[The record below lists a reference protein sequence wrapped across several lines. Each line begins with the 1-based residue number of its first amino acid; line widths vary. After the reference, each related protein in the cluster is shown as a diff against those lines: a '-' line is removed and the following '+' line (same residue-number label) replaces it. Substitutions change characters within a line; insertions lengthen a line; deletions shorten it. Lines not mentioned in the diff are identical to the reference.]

1 MGRRA
6 DQGGLS
12 CEVGCP
18 TPIRV
23 YARPPTFQVDLQ
35 ALPEDSRCPGGAP
48 GEEPGFQGDARR
60 GERAGGGRVVC
71 DLGGYGDGAG
81 RQRGDER
88 DANVR
93 GGDVGRTVEV
103 PIVDDEVN
111 EEEAKVTLT
120 PSAPAIAVFTDEAEN
135 VGDDGDDGRRRP
147 GAGGVV
153 RGRRVC
159 GGGGRLSGDGDGDG
173 VVERGPGARGGDSA
187 DGDGGG
193 ERNRCGLLRGA

>member
-1 MGRRA
+1 MSRGSPGARNP
-6 DQGGLS
+6 DF
-12 CEVGCP
+12 
-18 TPIRV
+18 RV
-23 YARPPTFQVDLQ
+23 TLDV
-35 ALPEDSRCPGGAP
+35 
-48 GEEPGFQGDARR
+48 

-120 PSAPAIAVFTDEAEN
+120 LSAPAIAVFTDEAEN

-153 RGRRVC
+153 RGRRGC

-173 VVERGPGARGGDSA
+173 VVERGPGARGGYSA
-187 DGDGGG
+187 DGDAGG